1 MKAGPRT
8 LKKLFEGGRQF
19 RIPVYQR
26 PYVWTLDQ
34 QWEPLWNDV
43 ANTARQFAKS
53 LHAASSDPQA
63 LAEAEKTARPHFL
76 GAIVV
81 EPIHTV
87 VGGLETRSVVDG
99 QQRLTTLQLLLR
111 GVLDAV
117 DDVPDSRR
125 LSARL
130 RKLVQNDPDE
140 FSSRELLKVTPRRSD
155 DQLYVEAINTPPD
168 NLEVLTEEHADSPF
182 LAARRYFSKAAT
194 DFVRDERERGDP
206 RAGSAADQGRAILL
220 VNTLLGLLKL
230 VVIDLEDMDDAQ
242 VIFEVLNARNTRLSA
257 TDLVKNLLF
266 MRAQRTGHDADELY
280 AKVWA
285 RFDKDEKWW
294 RKPVGVGHATRPR
307 QDWLV
312 GDWMIAEL
320 RRTINVGQ
328 LYGEFRSWLDETG
341 LGAVDALMTMGRYAD
356 AQEILEGR
364 RHGASPAEIRA
375 YRNIRFLN
383 ITAAMPVLLWLFTQ
397 PPSGNEQD
405 RELAVRAIESFV
417 VRRMAVKWWTRG
429 LPAAFARVLKDAS
442 GAPQSP
448 GRAVISAL
456 RAGPRGFTWPT
467 DKELESGF
475 CAGRHYG
482 PGGIGQPR
490 LRLLLGTV
498 DRNLPGLG
506 EPMKHVDYDKCHVE
520 HILPQEWKEH
530 WGVDDD
536 LDENAR
542 VLAEQRRAG
551 HIHRIGNL
559 TLVGSRLNT
568 EMRNSAWP
576 TKRAA
581 LKAHSK
587 LILNERLSDYSDWN
601 EESIV
606 DRGIWLAKRVS
617 EAWPGPGDAAWN
629 LSEDG

>member
-8 LKKLFEGGRQF
+8 LKRLFEGGRQF

-26 PYVWTLDQ
+26 PYVWTRDR
-34 QWEPLWNDV
+34 QWEPLWDDV
-43 ANTARQFAKS
+43 ASTARQFAES
-53 LHAASSDPQA
+53 LHAASPDPQA
-63 LAEAEKTARPHFL
+63 LAKAEKAARPHFL

-87 VGGLETRSVVDG
+87 VGGLEIRSVVDG

-117 DDVPDSRR
+117 NDDPDSRR
-125 LSARL
+125 LGAKL

-140 FSSRELLKVTPRRSD
+140 FRRRELLKVTPRRSD
-155 DQLYVEAINTPPD
+155 DQLYVAAIETPPGD
-168 NLEVLTEEHADSPF
+168 LEGLTEAHAESPF
-182 LAARRYFSKAAT
+182 FAARRYFSKAAA
-194 DFVRDERERGDP
+194 DFIRDEREQGDP
-206 RAGSAADQGRAILL
+206 RAGSSPNQGRAILL

-242 VIFEVLNARNTRLSA
+242 VIFEVLNARNTPLSA

-266 MRAQRTGHDADELY
+266 MRAQHTGHDADDLY
-280 AKVWA
+280 AEVWA
-285 RFDKDEKWW
+285 RFDKDEEWW
-294 RKPVGVGHATRPR
+294 RKPVGVGHANRPR

-328 LYGEFRSWLDETG
+328 LYGEFRRWLDEKD
-341 LGAVDALMTMGRYAD
+341 VDAESALTTMGRYAD
-356 AQEILEGR
+356 AQEMLEGR
-364 RHGASPAEIRA
+364 RPGASRTEIQA
-375 YRNIRFLN
+375 YGNIRLLN
-383 ITAAMPVLLWLFTQ
+383 ITAAMPVLLWLYTR
-397 PPSGNEQD
+397 PPSDDDHD

-442 GAPQSP
+442 DASQSP

-456 RAGPRGFTWPT
+456 RAGPRGFYWPT
-467 DKELESGF
+467 DQQLIQGF
-475 CAGRHYG
+475 STGRYYG

-498 DRNLPGLG
+498 DRNLRGLG
-506 EPMKHVDYDKCHVE
+506 EPKDVDYDKCHIE

-530 WGVDDD
+530 WFVDDD

-551 HIHRIGNL
+551 HVHRIGNL
-559 TLVGSRLNT
+559 TLVASGLNT

-576 TKRAA
+576 IKKEA
-581 LKAHSK
+581 LQEHSH
-587 LILNERLSDYSDWN
+587 LILNQRLSEHSDWN
-601 EESIV
+601 EKSIV
-606 DRGIWLAKRVS
+606 DRGVWLAERVS
-617 EAWPGPGDAAWN
+617 RAWPGPEDPAWG
-629 LSEDG
+629 LKEHG

>member
-1 MKAGPRT
+1 MKAAPRT
-8 LKKLFEGGRQF
+8 LKKLFGNGRQF

-26 PYVWTLDQ
+26 PYVWTRDR
-34 QWEPLWNDV
+34 QWEPLWDDV
-43 ANTARQFAKS
+43 ASTARQFAKS
-53 LHAASSDPQA
+53 LHAAWPDPQS
-63 LAEAEKTARPHFL
+63 LRKAEEDARPHFL

-117 DDVPDSRR
+117 EGNTASG
-125 LSARL
+125 
-130 RKLVQNDPDE
+130 KLVARMGKLVKNDPDE
-140 FSSRELLKVTPRRSD
+140 FGKREQLKVTPRRSD
-155 DQLYVEAINTPPD
+155 DPSYLAAIDTSAD
-168 NLEVLTEEHADSPF
+168 CLDDLQQEHPESVF
-182 LAARRYFSKAAT
+182 LAARRYFSLAAA
-194 DFVRDERERGDP
+194 DFINDDRELGDP
-206 RAGSAADQGRAILL
+206 RESDTPDKGRATLL

-242 VIFEVLNARNTRLSA
+242 VIFEVLNARNTPLSA

-266 MRAQRTGHDADELY
+266 MRAQRTGHDADDLY

-285 RFDKDEKWW
+285 RFDKDEEWW
-294 RKPVGVGHATRPR
+294 RQPVGVGHATRPR

-328 LYGEFRSWLDETG
+328 LYGEFRRWLDEEG
-341 LGAVDALMTMGRYAD
+341 VDPESALTTMGRYAD
-356 AQEILEGR
+356 AQEMLEGR
-364 RHGASPAEIRA
+364 RPGASRTEIQA
-375 YRNIRFLN
+375 YGNIRFLN
-383 ITAAMPVLLWLFTQ
+383 ITAAMPVLLWLFTR
-397 PPSGNEQD
+397 PPSDDDQD

-442 GAPQSP
+442 DALRSP

-467 DKELESGF
+467 DQDLESGF
-475 CAGRHYG
+475 RTGRHYG

-498 DRNLPGLG
+498 DRNLRGLG
-506 EPMKHVDYDKCHVE
+506 EPKEVDYDKCHIE
-520 HILPQEWKEH
+520 HILPQEWKKH
-530 WGVDDD
+530 WRVDDD

-542 VLAEQRRAG
+542 VLAEQRRAR
-551 HIHRIGNL
+551 HVHRIGNL
-559 TLVGSRLNT
+559 TLVASGLNT

-576 TKRAA
+576 IKKEA
-581 LKAHSK
+581 LQEHSH
-587 LILNERLSDYSDWN
+587 LILNRRLSEHSDWN
-601 EESIV
+601 EENIV
-606 DRGIWLAKRVS
+606 DRGEWLAERVS
-617 EAWPGPGDAAWN
+617 KAWPGPEHPAWG